1 MVNFLDSGN
10 GLQAICIFADTS
22 LLLCPSFR
30 LAQSESDAD
39 RSQLTPASI
48 LSVATA
54 AAEAHSNM
62 FASGTFFASST
73 RTQGEQA
80 ALALHAHASRFANSD
95 VTNEGVGIDYSV
107 SGNELSMAA
116 IAAANGLS
124 SFLKSMP
131 ESDKIDSL
139 TAHVPSY
146 FDTHFSDLRS
156 CYARSLVSAATSPN
170 QSDSLLSSKPF
181 DTFLSNVDAAATQRH
196 ASTISQALHNHHV
209 DNADAPPSMLR
220 AFIQDALAD
229 ASAAGNASAIELPKL
244 KTSSSVESSVEAP
257 SAFDINVACPPLGLH
272 RSLSDLL
279 NCLHETVPACLAPLQ
294 PSGNGI
300 YRLRLAS
307 ILLGARVC
315 AFKSGEFGSDN
326 AALLS
331 LCISHARAAS
341 MLPPNRTTG
350 PLDHFTCSVFF
361 LILTCNISCSDSAM
375 SSFWRYLRTGSDSTS
390 ILIAVAVGAVTLLVV
405 FQPDTE
411 ANAHIS
417 SPQTAPQR
425 TSAEVAS
432 FLTRFELA
440 SHWPLAL
447 LVDECTRTCVRA
459 WGVSQMACTADGGQ
473 AIVRSTI

>member
-1 MVNFLDSGN
+1 MLNSLDSGN
-10 GLQAICIFADTS
+10 GLQAICILADTS

-30 LAQSESDAD
+30 LGHSDSDAD

-48 LSVATA
+48 LSVANA

-62 FASGTFFASST
+62 FASGTFFAAST
-73 RTQGEQA
+73 RTQSEQA
-80 ALALHAHASRFANSD
+80 ALALHAHASRFAVSD

-116 IAAANGLS
+116 ITAASGLN
-124 SFLKSMP
+124 SFLQSMP
-131 ESDKIDSL
+131 QTDKIESL
-139 TAHVPSY
+139 TAHVSSY

-156 CYARSLVSAATSPN
+156 CYARSLVSAAPSQN
-170 QSDSLLSSKPF
+170 HSDSPLSAKPF
-181 DTFLSNVDAAATQRH
+181 DSFMSDVDAAFAERH
-196 ASTISQALHNHHV
+196 ASNISQALHNLHV

-244 KTSSSVESSVEAP
+244 TTSSIVESSVEAP
-257 SAFDINVACPPLGLH
+257 AAFDINVACPPLGLH

-307 ILLGARVC
+307 LLLGARVC
-315 AFKSGEFGSDN
+315 AYKSGEFGSDI

-341 MLPPNRTTG
+341 MLPPHRTTG
-350 PLDHFTCSVFF
+350 LFDH
-361 LILTCNISCSDSAM
+361 
-375 SSFWRYLRTGSDSTS
+375 
-390 ILIAVAVGAVTLLVV
+390 
-405 FQPDTE
+405 
-411 ANAHIS
+411 
-417 SPQTAPQR
+417 
-425 TSAEVAS
+425 
-432 FLTRFELA
+432 
-440 SHWPLAL
+440 
-447 LVDECTRTCVRA
+447 
-459 WGVSQMACTADGGQ
+459 
-473 AIVRSTI
+473 